1 MNEDSASTQTAAE
14 QSALTVTASN
24 VPRCPARAGKALP
37 TDGAGESPGARVPS
51 RCDGARGTVARL
63 RTRRVIFI

>member
-14 QSALTVTASN
+14 QSALTVAASN

-37 TDGAGESPGARVPS
+37 TDGAGEQRGACVPS
-51 RCDGARGTVARL
+51 RHDCAQGTVARL
-63 RTRRVIFI
+63 RARRII